1 MSTLKT
7 QKQKAFTAFTLL
19 EVMIATA
26 LFFMA
31 IFSILGVV
39 TRSLNAA
46 RNLQPLEVDPGSLAS
61 ELSLTNRLEEGP
73 IPDEMAM
80 DFARL
85 FPGYTCAGMVTEVA
99 TNGLFQVDLQ
109 VFGNKGKNA
118 ESKLSLLLFR
128 IPINGPLR
136 GPGARGVRR

>member
-1 MSTLKT
+1 MIGLRIERQT
-7 QKQKAFTAFTLL
+7 ARTAFTLL

-73 IPDEMAM
+73 IPDEMAI

-85 FPGYTCAGMVTEVA
+85 FPGYTCAGTVTEVA

-109 VFGNKGKNA
+109 VFGNKGKSA

-128 IPINGPLR
+128 IPISGPLR
-136 GPGARGVRR
+136 GPGGPGVRR